1 MGFNEDVWE
10 LCKKVPWG
18 KVTTYGEI
26 ARALG
31 CRGYQA
37 VGNALNKNPYG
48 AWSCN
53 DERMVPCH
61 RVVNSDG
68 RLGGFALGTE
78 AKKMILEKEG
88 VGVADGKIADF
99 EKVLWRF

>member
-1 MGFNEDVWE
+1 
-10 LCKKVPWG
+10 
-18 KVTTYGEI
+18 
-26 ARALG
+26 
-31 CRGYQA
+31 

-88 VGVADGKIADF
+88 VQVKADKVVQF
-99 EKVLWRF
+99 EEHLHRL